1 MELRQWLQCNMAK
14 EPPSHMCKTN
24 HLLSL
29 VHFLARMDRYAD
41 KLDGPS
47 DSSEPDV
54 AVEVLFNIFISGVT
68 MVTAYLLY
76 LGLEA
81 YEARQA
87 SKKQSAG
94 QPSRSSAAE
103 TETRRVK
110 LEINVDKPES

>member
-1 MELRQWLQCNMAK
+1 MKALHYIQ
-14 EPPSHMCKTN
+14 
-24 HLLSL
+24 
-29 VHFLARMDRYAD
+29 
-41 KLDGPS
+41 
-47 DSSEPDV
+47 PDV
-54 AVEVLFNIFISGVT
+54 AVEFLFNIFISGVA

-87 SKKQSAG
+87 SKKPSAVAAAAAG

>member
-1 MELRQWLQCNMAK
+1 MRALHYIQ
-14 EPPSHMCKTN
+14 
-24 HLLSL
+24 
-29 VHFLARMDRYAD
+29 
-41 KLDGPS
+41 
-47 DSSEPDV
+47 PDV
-54 AVEVLFNIFISGVT
+54 AVEFLFNIFISGVA

-87 SKKQSAG
+87 SKKPSAVAAAAAAG